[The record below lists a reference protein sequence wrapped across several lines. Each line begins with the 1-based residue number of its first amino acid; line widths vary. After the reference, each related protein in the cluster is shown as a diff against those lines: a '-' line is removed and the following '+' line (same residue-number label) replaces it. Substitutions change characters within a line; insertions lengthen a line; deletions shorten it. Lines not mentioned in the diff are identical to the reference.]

1 VAAQG
6 SARRAFRGRR
16 QVCPKVDTVSRIV
29 RDVIMRDIGQV
40 LTVSHMAFGV
50 WIGDIV
56 YAVSPI

>member
-1 VAAQG
+1 V
-6 SARRAFRGRR
+6 RRAAKR
-16 QVCPKVDTVSRIV
+16 KTLY
-29 RDVIMRDIGQV
+29 VIMRDIGQV